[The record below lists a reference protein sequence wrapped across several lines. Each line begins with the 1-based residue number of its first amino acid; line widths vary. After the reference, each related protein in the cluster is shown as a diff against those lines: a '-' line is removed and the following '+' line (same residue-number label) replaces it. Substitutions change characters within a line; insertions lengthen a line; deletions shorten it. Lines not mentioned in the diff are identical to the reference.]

1 MSVFTRPGS
10 PSRRQIVAWGPAA
23 LWAATIFALSSVPG
37 SSLPM
42 LPGQTDKLVHG
53 TVYAILG
60 TLCFRAI
67 AMTWTWT
74 RRPAV
79 AIATL
84 LALLYGISDE
94 LHQAFTHGRTPDWRD
109 GLADVIGGFAGA
121 LVYAAVL
128 ARRRISQRATQSPT
142 QSKDESVP

>member
-1 MSVFTRPGS
+1 MMPTTRF
-10 PSRRQIVAWGPAA
+10 RRRLGAWGPPAV
-23 LWAATIFALSSVPG
+23 WASVIFALSSFSGPQ
-37 SSLPM
+37 LPV

-60 TLCFRAI
+60 ALCFRAI
-67 AMTWTWT
+67 AMTWTWP

-94 LHQAFTHGRTPDWRD
+94 IHQTFTPGRTPDWRD
-109 GLADVIGGFAGA
+109 ALADMIGGLVGA
-121 LVYAAVL
+121 LVFAAVTH
-128 ARRRISQRATQSPT
+128 RPDGDGRGQ
-142 QSKDESVP
+142 